1 MVVSFICGGNQ
12 STQRK
17 SCSAA
22 LVTKK
27 DSQYNGQKKDS
38 QYNGQKKDSQYNGQ
52 KKDSKYNGQKKDSQ
66 YNGQK
71 KDSQYNGHKKKD
83 KNTQKYDPQNTT
95 QKTKGWVTRTHKNT
109 GVISTLWNGKQ
120 FLLQQCNKS
129 YN

>member
-52 KKDSKYNGQKKDSQ
+52 KKDSQYNGQKKDSQ

-71 KDSQYNGHKKKD
+71 KKD
-83 KNTQKYDPQNTT
+83 KNTQNYDPQSTT
-95 QKTKGWVTRTHKNT
+95 QKTKG
-109 GVISTLWNGKQ
+109 
-120 FLLQQCNKS
+120 
-129 YN
+129 